1 MSEKNEKLG
10 LLAQLVQLA
19 QSDDN
24 FKEQEFQFLLA
35 IASQMGVTKEDFKQ
49 IFEENIQFQPPKFEA
64 ERILQLQRLIL
75 LMNVDKEI
83 GEEELNYIKSA
94 GIRMGLHPAAT
105 RSVLNEMYNYEN
117 NIVPPERLIE
127 IFRTYHN

>member
-1 MSEKNEKLG
+1 MSEENEKLG

-19 QSDDN
+19 QSDDH

-35 IASQMGVTKEDFKQ
+35 IAAQMGVTKEDFKQ
-49 IFEENIQFQPPKFEA
+49 IFEENIRFQPPKFEA

-83 GEEELNYIKSA
+83 SEEELDYIKSA
-94 GIRMGLHPAAT
+94 GIRMGLHPSAT
-105 RSVLNEMYNYEN
+105 NSVLSEMHNYKN
-117 NIVPPERLIE
+117 NIIPPERLIE

>member
-35 IASQMGVTKEDFKQ
+35 IAAQMGVTKEDFKQ

-105 RSVLNEMYNYEN
+105 SSVLNEMHNYEN